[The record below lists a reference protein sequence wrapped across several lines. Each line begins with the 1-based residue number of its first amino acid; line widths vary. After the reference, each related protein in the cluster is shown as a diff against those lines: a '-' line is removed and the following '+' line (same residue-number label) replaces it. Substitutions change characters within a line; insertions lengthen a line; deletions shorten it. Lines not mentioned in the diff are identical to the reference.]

1 MNEHA
6 THSDLGADHPISM
19 ADRPESDLVA
29 LARQRNEPAI
39 RELVRRLN
47 PRLFRAAR
55 GIMNNDADAEDVVQE
70 AYLKAFSHIDEF
82 REEASFRTWVTRI
95 AVNAARMRL
104 RAVRPQ
110 EEYDTVTEENN
121 GRATG
126 VPCPGPGADRPEAEL
141 GRDQLRTWLEAAV
154 ASLPES
160 LRLIFL
166 LRESEGMT
174 VREIAHDLDLNPITV
189 KTRLFR
195 ARRKLRSAL
204 ENRLNGSFEDIFP
217 FEGARCAHMA
227 DRVIDG
233 LRRAG
238 SL

>member
-6 THSDLGADHPISM
+6 ARPDSRAGHRISM
-19 ADRPESDLVA
+19 ADRTETDLVA
-29 LARQRNEPAI
+29 LARDRNESAI

-47 PRLFRAAR
+47 PRLFRVAR

-70 AYLKAFSHIDEF
+70 AYLKAFAQIGEF
-82 REEASFRTWVTRI
+82 RGEASFRTWVTRI

-104 RAVRPQ
+104 RAARPE

-121 GRATG
+121 GRAT
-126 VPCPGPGADRPEAEL
+126 VLPFPGSGADRPETEL
-141 GRDQLRTWLEAAV
+141 GRDQLRTWLETAV
-154 ASLPES
+154 ATLPER
-160 LRLIFL
+160 LRLVFL

-174 VREIAHDLDLNPITV
+174 VRAIAHDLKMNPITV

-195 ARRKLRSAL
+195 ARRQLRGAL
-204 ENRLNGSFEDIFP
+204 EARLNGSFDDIFP
-217 FEGARCAHMA
+217 FAGARCAHMA
-227 DRVIDG
+227 DRVVDD